1 MGRCSPDRSAD
12 VQSKRARTMSGRSFP
27 LVGIPSC
34 VRTINERGFHTVADK
49 YPEAVIE
56 VAGCLPVL
64 IPAVGPKTDCTAL
77 LERLDGLLLT
87 GSPSNVE
94 PHHYGG
100 PPSMEGTLHD
110 PDRDATT
117 LPLIREA
124 VRRDMPVL
132 AICLGIQELN
142 VALGGTLHQRLFEMP
157 ERVHH
162 RRRRGEMTLDE
173 RYGPAHPVAL
183 TPDGFFAGLAG
194 CTEIVVNSLHGQ
206 GIDRP
211 ASRLLIEAVAPDGQ
225 IEAVSLPGAR
235 FVVGV
240 QWHPEYKPLQNPF
253 SRSLFDAFSQAC
265 HATNAR
271 TAAKRHAA

>member
-1 MGRCSPDRSAD
+1 MSA
-12 VQSKRARTMSGRSFP
+12 RNLPF
-27 LVGIPSC
+27 VGIPCC
-34 VRTINERGFHTVADK
+34 VRAINERLFHTVNER
-49 YPEAVIE
+49 YPNALVDA
-56 VAGCLPVL
+56 AGCLPVI
-64 IPAVGPKTDCTAL
+64 IPAIGPKIDLGAL
-77 LERLDGLLLT
+77 LDGLDGLLLT

-94 PHHYGG
+94 PSPYGG
-100 PPSMEGTLHD
+100 APRQERALHD

-124 VRRDMPVL
+124 VRRDLPVL
-132 AICLGIQELN
+132 AICRGIQELN
-142 VALGGTLHQRLFEMP
+142 VALGGTLHQRIFEMP
-157 ERVHH
+157 ERFNH
-162 RRRRGEMTLDE
+162 RRRRRDMTTSDEE

-183 TPDGFFAGLAG
+183 TPGGLFARLAG
-194 CTEIVVNSLHGQ
+194 TTEIMVNSLHGQ
-206 GIDRP
+206 GIDQP
-211 ASRLLIEAVAPDGQ
+211 APKLVVEAVAPDGQ
-225 IEAVSLPGAR
+225 FEAVSLPGAR

>member
-1 MGRCSPDRSAD
+1 
-12 VQSKRARTMSGRSFP
+12 MSGRSLP

-34 VRTINERGFHTVADK
+34 VRTINERGFHTVSEQ

-77 LERLDGLLLT
+77 LDRLDGLLLT

-132 AICLGIQELN
+132 AICRGIQELN
-142 VALGGTLHQRLFEMP
+142 VALGGTLASAHFRDAGALQPSPAPAR
-157 ERVHH
+157 HDD
-162 RRRRGEMTLDE
+162 RGTLCA
-173 RYGPAHPVAL
+173 GP
-183 TPDGFFAGLAG
+183 
-194 CTEIVVNSLHGQ
+194 SGQ
-206 GIDRP
+206 ADPGRAA
-211 ASRLLIEAVAPDGQ
+211 AS
-225 IEAVSLPGAR
+225 
-235 FVVGV
+235 
-240 QWHPEYKPLQNPF
+240 
-253 SRSLFDAFSQAC
+253 
-265 HATNAR
+265 
-271 TAAKRHAA
+271 